1 MITFPSTARVGR
13 IMPKEAFYK
22 QLALSP
28 ELKNKFVSDVWR
40 ITVEYTLTADSI
52 HVDQSNEIHEILILS
67 IQLKK
72 EEFDYR
78 IVEAIARQNA
88 HKIVFILIYE
98 DRSQLVLYYSKLYK
112 TEWQPTEMILLD
124 VKGRDLEAIWQ
135 GFIEQIVL
143 VPGHRE
149 IEGLSVD
156 ERIQRQEQIAKLQR
170 NIEKLDSMTHRE
182 MQPKKKFEMYQ
193 QLQNL
198 RKQLEKINGK

>member
-143 VPGHRE
+143 VPEHRE

-170 NIEKLDSMTHRE
+170 NIEKLDRMTHRE
-182 MQPKKKFEMYQ
+182 MQPKKKFEMYR

-198 RKQLEKINGK
+198 RKQLERINGK

>member
-28 ELKNKFVSDVWR
+28 ELKNKFVSDVRR

-88 HKIVFILIYE
+88 HKIVFILIYG

-124 VKGRDLEAIWQ
+124 AKGRDLEAIWQ

-170 NIEKLDSMTHRE
+170 NIEKLDRMTHRE
-182 MQPKKKFEMYQ
+182 MQPKKKFEMYR

-198 RKQLEKINGK
+198 RKQLEKMNGK

>member
-124 VKGRDLEAIWQ
+124 AKGRDLEAIWQ

-143 VPGHRE
+143 VPEHRE

-156 ERIQRQEQIAKLQR
+156 EQIRRQDEIAKLQR
-170 NIEKLDSMTHRE
+170 DIEKLKRMTRKE
-182 MQPKKKFEMYQ
+182 IQPKKKFELYQ
-193 QLQNL
+193 QIQDYQNRL
-198 RKQLEKINGK
+198 SKLLV